1 MQRNLGPV
9 SLREHLGGRLMITTR
24 MWVVNCCIGIA
35 ALTSNVAGF
44 GDVADV
50 LSVVA
55 ACCVGGVAAGLVSY
69 VFHRAT
75 RVQRATEAVA
85 LEVSLSFFTLVST
98 SFFVPVAVMCVL
110 LDVPVVESRAWQVPL
125 QIVLGACWGALA
137 VLVLDIRDRAMT
149 SEQDAIDQLAQLEQV
164 RRAQAGLLS
173 DIDESIRI
181 EVGQQLSSDMEVLAL
196 HEDQMRT
203 GSKDISSREI
213 SQVLRTISD
222 NSVRPLSHRM
232 ALSAAGK
239 PLKPSWARLWRHAM
253 ETAPL
258 QPASMAAILAVALVP
273 NQIQEFGF
281 LRGASTMVLGLG
293 LLVLICS
300 ITNRLMEKYPQ
311 RHFALMITAFVALQF
326 NTLVSLIIR
335 DRWQSGY
342 LSLSQIVLH
351 VLFSALIVSVTTTF
365 PLWRTSRVAASEYFS
380 KAIQQEQIEV
390 AMRNSQISLAAA
402 SAAQVLHGE
411 VQSRLLAS
419 ALAIERLDA
428 EADSNELLAML
439 VDTRL
444 LLAAPFQ
451 EDAAVVH
458 GEISLKAEVKRKA
471 SLWQGIVQVSLAF
484 DGAIDD
490 LGNSIAHDAGRVV
503 EEAIANSVR
512 HGKAKKVDVTVYRGS
527 HGINIS
533 VSDDGVRHV
542 STGSDDVRRGMG
554 TTLFEAVS
562 GGAWTMSRRDGGTVL
577 TVPMTVGVGK

>member
-1 MQRNLGPV
+1 
-9 SLREHLGGRLMITTR
+9 MITAR
-24 MWVVNCCIGIA
+24 MWLVNCCIGIA
-35 ALTSNVAGF
+35 ALTANVAGF
-44 GDVADV
+44 GDVADLLRVV
-50 LSVVA
+50 L

-75 RVQRATEAVA
+75 RVQRAAEAVA
-85 LEVSLSFFTLVST
+85 LEVSLSFFALVSA
-98 SFFVPVAVMCVL
+98 SFFVSVAAMFVL
-110 LDVPVVESRAWQVPL
+110 LDVPVVQSRAWQVPL
-125 QIVLGACWGALA
+125 QVILGTCWGALA
-137 VLVLDIRDRAMT
+137 VLILDIRDRAIA
-149 SEQDAIDQLAQLEQV
+149 SEQDAIDHLAQLEQV

-181 EVGQQLSSDMEVLAL
+181 EVSQQLSSGMEALAL
-196 HEDQMRT
+196 HEEQMKT
-203 GSKDISSREI
+203 GSRVVSSEEI
-213 SQVLRTISD
+213 SQLLRTISD
-222 NSVRPLSHRM
+222 DSVRPLSHRM
-232 ALSAAGK
+232 ALSSTGK
-239 PLKPSWARLWRHAM
+239 PLKPSWIRLWRHAM

-258 QPASMAAILAVALVP
+258 QPGSMAAILVVALVP

-281 LRGASTMVLGLG
+281 LRGASSMALGLG

-300 ITNRLMEKYPQ
+300 ITNRLMVKFPH
-311 RHFALMITAFVALQF
+311 RHFALMIIAFVLLQV
-326 NTLVSLIIR
+326 NTLVSLTIH

-342 LSLSQIVLH
+342 LTFSQIVLH

-390 AMRNSQISLAAA
+390 AMRNSHISLAAA

-428 EADSNELLAML
+428 VADSNELLAML

-444 LLAAPFQ
+444 LLAAPFE
-451 EDAAVVH
+451 EDAVVARSDL
-458 GEISLKAEVKRKA
+458 SLKAEVSRKA
-471 SLWQGIVQVSLAF
+471 SLWQGIVQVYLAF

-503 EEAIANSVR
+503 EEAIANAVR
-512 HGKAKKVDVTVYRGS
+512 HGKAKRVDVTVYRGS

-533 VSDDGVRHV
+533 VSDDGVRHI

-562 GGAWTMSRRDGGTVL
+562 DGAWTMSRRDGGTVL
-577 TVPMTVGVGK
+577 TVPMAVGVGK

>member
-1 MQRNLGPV
+1 
-9 SLREHLGGRLMITTR
+9 
-24 MWVVNCCIGIA
+24 
-35 ALTSNVAGF
+35 
-44 GDVADV
+44 
-50 LSVVA
+50 
-55 ACCVGGVAAGLVSY
+55 
-69 VFHRAT
+69 
-75 RVQRATEAVA
+75 
-85 LEVSLSFFTLVST
+85 
-98 SFFVPVAVMCVL
+98 
-110 LDVPVVESRAWQVPL
+110 
-125 QIVLGACWGALA
+125 
-137 VLVLDIRDRAMT
+137 
-149 SEQDAIDQLAQLEQV
+149 
-164 RRAQAGLLS
+164 
-173 DIDESIRI
+173 
-181 EVGQQLSSDMEVLAL
+181 
-196 HEDQMRT
+196 
-203 GSKDISSREI
+203 
-213 SQVLRTISD
+213 
-222 NSVRPLSHRM
+222 
-232 ALSAAGK
+232 
-239 PLKPSWARLWRHAM
+239 
-253 ETAPL
+253 
-258 QPASMAAILAVALVP
+258 
-273 NQIQEFGF
+273 
-281 LRGASTMVLGLG
+281 MVLGLG

-311 RHFALMITAFVALQF
+311 RHFALMITAFVALQL

-542 STGSDDVRRGMG
+542 SAGSDDVRRGMG

>member
-1 MQRNLGPV
+1 
-9 SLREHLGGRLMITTR
+9 MITAR
-24 MWVVNCCIGIA
+24 MWLVNCCIGIA
-35 ALTSNVAGF
+35 ALAANVAGF
-44 GDVADV
+44 GDASDV

-85 LEVSLSFFTLVST
+85 LEVSLSFFALVST
-98 SFFVPVAVMCVL
+98 SFFVSVAAMFVL
-110 LDVPVVESRAWQVPL
+110 LDVPVVQSRAWQVPL
-125 QIVLGACWGALA
+125 QVILGTCWGALA
-137 VLVLDIRDRAMT
+137 VLILDIRDRAIA
-149 SEQDAIDQLAQLEQV
+149 SEQDAIDHLAQLEQV

-173 DIDESIRI
+173 DIDESIRM
-181 EVGQQLSSDMEVLAL
+181 EVSQQLSSDMEVLAL
-196 HEDQMRT
+196 HEEQMRT
-203 GSKDISSREI
+203 GSKVVSSEEI
-213 SQVLRTISD
+213 SQALRTISD

-232 ALSAAGK
+232 ALSSTGK
-239 PLKPSWARLWRHAM
+239 PLKPSWTRLWRHAM

-258 QPASMAAILAVALVP
+258 QPVSMAAILVVALVP

-281 LRGASTMVLGLG
+281 LRGASSMALGLG
-293 LLVLICS
+293 LLVLFCS
-300 ITNRLMEKYPQ
+300 ITNRLMVKFPD
-311 RHFALMITAFVALQF
+311 RHFALMIAAFVLLQV
-326 NTLVSLIIR
+326 NTLVSLTIR

-365 PLWRTSRVAASEYFS
+365 PLWRTSRVAATEFFS

-390 AMRNSQISLAAA
+390 AMRNSHISLAAA

-419 ALAIERLDA
+419 ALAIERLDPV
-428 EADSNELLAML
+428 ADSNELLAML

-444 LLAAPFQ
+444 LLTAPF
-451 EDAAVVH
+451 EEEAVVARSDL
-458 GEISLKAEVKRKA
+458 SLKAEVKRKA
-471 SLWQGIVQVSLAF
+471 SLWQGIVQVSLTF

-490 LGNSIAHDAGRVV
+490 LGNSIAHNAGRVV
-503 EEAIANSVR
+503 EEAIANAVR

-533 VSDDGVRHV
+533 VSDDGVRHI
-542 STGSDDVRRGMG
+542 STGTDDVRRGMG

-562 GGAWTMSRRDGGTVL
+562 DGAWTMSRRDGGTVL
-577 TVPMTVGVGK
+577 TVPMAVGVGK

>member
-1 MQRNLGPV
+1 
-9 SLREHLGGRLMITTR
+9 
-24 MWVVNCCIGIA
+24 
-35 ALTSNVAGF
+35 
-44 GDVADV
+44 
-50 LSVVA
+50 
-55 ACCVGGVAAGLVSY
+55 
-69 VFHRAT
+69 
-75 RVQRATEAVA
+75 
-85 LEVSLSFFTLVST
+85 
-98 SFFVPVAVMCVL
+98 
-110 LDVPVVESRAWQVPL
+110 
-125 QIVLGACWGALA
+125 LA
-137 VLVLDIRDRAMT
+137 VLILDIRDRAMT
-149 SEQDAIDQLAQLEQV
+149 SEQEAIDQLAQLEQV

-196 HEDQMRT
+196 HEERMRVGT
-203 GSKDISSREI
+203 RVVSSEEI

-232 ALSAAGK
+232 ALSAVGR

-258 QPASMAAILAVALVP
+258 QPVSMAAILAVALVP

-281 LRGASTMVLGLG
+281 LIGASSMALGLG
-293 LLVLICS
+293 LLVFICS

-311 RHFALMITAFVALQF
+311 LHFALMITAFVALQM

-342 LSLSQIVLH
+342 LSFSQIVLH

-390 AMRNSQISLAAA
+390 AMRNSQISLAAS

-451 EDAAVVH
+451 EDAAVAH
-458 GEISLKAEVKRKA
+458 SEISLKAEVKRKA

-484 DGAIDD
+484 DGAFDD

-503 EEAIANSVR
+503 EEAIANAVR
-512 HGKAKKVDVTVYRGS
+512 HGKAKRVDVTVYRGS

-533 VSDDGVRHV
+533 VSDDGVRHI
-542 STGSDDVRRGMG
+542 SIGSDDVRRGMG